1 MFRQVQNEI
10 KRIWYCNVYQA
21 VECEDV
27 NEVDEEFMEEG
38 FEHNKILERSLMN
51 NWYVKEH
58 VYTVLYKE

>member
-10 KRIWYCNVYQA
+10 KRIWYYNVYQA